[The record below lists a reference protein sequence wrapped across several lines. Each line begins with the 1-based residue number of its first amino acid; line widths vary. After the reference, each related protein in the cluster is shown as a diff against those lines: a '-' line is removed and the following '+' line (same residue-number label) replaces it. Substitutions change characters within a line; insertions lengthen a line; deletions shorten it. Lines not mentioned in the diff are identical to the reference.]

1 MQRYT
6 PLLQTLVDDQLY
18 TAQAIV
24 ALAQARGLIASQRA
38 RFRWQLA
45 MNWLARSRGFP
56 SQGDDASGDGENGPP
71 AWYGRRWKQ
80 RPDPSAEGEAAP

>member
-1 MQRYT
+1 MQRYN

-18 TAQAIV
+18 TTQAIV
-24 ALAQARGLIASQRA
+24 CLAQARGLVVSQRT

-45 MNWLARSRGFP
+45 MNWLVQSRGFP
-56 SQGDDASGDGENGPP
+56 IQGDDPSAAEDQRPP

-80 RPDPSAEGEAAP
+80 GPNPPADEEAVS